1 MYTFLLIFSA
11 CLGSFSSACIYR
23 YIHNEDF
30 FMDRSRCPNCHHT
43 LAWWHLL
50 PIFSYVLL
58 QGKCYY
64 CHKKISF
71 LYPLNE
77 CFHILTFY
85 STFYFTQDF
94 FNTILWGSYF
104 SMCFNLSMIDLKTQ
118 QVPTSILAILLIIL
132 IQLNPITTNHILV
145 TTIVFL
151 MLCIMYLC
159 MKHHFGFGDVLYIT
173 LHALLLQPIALCK
186 AIFSSC
192 ILALLFLLCKKRN
205 QFAPIP
211 FIPFLT
217 IGFIIQVFLA
227 FFLQ

>member
-1 MYTFLLIFSA
+1 MYSFLLIFSA

-30 FMDRSRCPNCHHT
+30 FMDRSRCPHCHHT

-50 PIFSYVLL
+50 PIISYVVLR
-58 QGKCYY
+58 GKCYY

-77 CFHILTFY
+77 CFHILIFY
-85 STFYFTQDF
+85 LLFYFTHDF
-94 FNTILWGSYF
+94 FNTLLWGSYF
-104 SMCFNLSMIDLKTQ
+104 SMCLNLSIIDIKTQ
-118 QVPTSILAILLIIL
+118 HVPTILLCILLIIIVL
-132 IQLNPITTNHILV
+132 LNPLTRNTILITS
-145 TTIVFL
+145 IVFL
-151 MLCIMYLC
+151 MLCIMYYS

-173 LHALLLQPIALCK
+173 LHALLLHPIALCK

-205 QFAPIP
+205 QLGPIP
-211 FIPFLT
+211 FIPFLS
-217 IGFIIQVFLA
+217 IGFFIQLLFI
-227 FFLQ
+227 F